1 MTNLSRFIILAS
13 LTLTMGCGQSEQ
25 PATVPASEQV
35 NPMKDFGTTA
45 GNVFLYYE
53 DLDRATKF
61 YTETLGMKIVL
72 DYGFAKMVQASP
84 TGFLTLVDHT
94 KGMHSADEPKTV
106 ALALVM
112 DESQVD
118 GWWEYMRKQDVE
130 FLSEY
135 NPKEGRAHNAFVVVD
150 PEGYYLEFEVF
161 HDHPENEKLMPI
173 LNATESVYP
182 DPDQKHTVPEGL
194 GFKTLVVWGYYKD
207 MEGIR
212 RFYEDTMGME
222 MIIDQGWTWIYPTSP
237 STYIGLVDES
247 RGMHNFT
254 EDKGVTIS
262 LFTDNISGWY
272 EYLKAGDKMK
282 MKSEELSEEGN
293 GRFTAFVGYDPANY
307 FLEFDQFNDMAD
319 NEDLLKALGKKQ

>member
-1 MTNLSRFIILAS
+1 MSRNIRLITCLFLS
-13 LTLTMGCGQSEQ
+13 LTLSCGQQEE
-25 PATVPASEQV
+25 PLQV
-35 NPMKDFGTTA
+35 EESTPMNPMQEFGTTA

-53 DLDRATKF
+53 DLDRAVKF

-72 DYGFAKMVQASP
+72 DYGFAKMIQASP

-94 KGMHSADEPKTV
+94 KGMHSNEEPKTV
-106 ALALVM
+106 ALALVI
-112 DESQVD
+112 DESQIE

-130 FLSEY
+130 FLHEY
-135 NPKEGRAHNAFVVVD
+135 NPVEGRAHNAFVATD

-161 HDHPENEKLMPI
+161 LDHPENEKLMPI

-182 DPDQKHTVPEGL
+182 APDQTHTVPEGL
-194 GFKTLVVWGYYKD
+194 GFKTLIAWGYYKD
-207 MEGIR
+207 MDGIR
-212 RFYEDTMGME
+212 RFYEDVMGLE
-222 MIIDQGWTWIYPTSP
+222 MIIDQGWAWIYPTSP

-262 LFTDNISGWY
+262 FFTDNIEGWY
-272 EYLKAGDKMK
+272 DHLKDKMEMRSK
-282 MKSEELSEEGN
+282 ELSKEEN

-307 FLEFDQFNDMAD
+307 YLEFDEFNDVAE
-319 NEDLLKALGKKQ
+319 NQRLLKALGKDDY

>member
-1 MTNLSRFIILAS
+1 MSFFSRIVVCIT
-13 LTLTMGCGQSEQ
+13 LTLTFGCAQEEQ
-25 PATVPASEQV
+25 LASVEETKQV

-61 YTETLGMKIVL
+61 YTETLGMKLVL

-94 KGMHSADEPKTV
+94 KGMHSAEEPKTV

-112 DESQVD
+112 DESQID

-130 FLSEY
+130 FLHEY
-135 NPKEGRAHNAFVVVD
+135 SPKEGRAHNAFVVVD

-161 HDHPENEKLMPI
+161 HEHPENEKLMPI

-182 DPDQKHTVPEGL
+182 DPEQKHTVPDGL

-207 MEGIR
+207 MAGIKA
-212 RFYEDTMGME
+212 FYENVIGME
-222 MIIDQGWTWIYPTSP
+222 MIVDQGWTYIYPSSP

-247 RGMHNFT
+247 RGMHKFT

-262 LFTDNISGWY
+262 FFTDNIAGWY
-272 EYLKAGDKMK
+272 EYLSSENRIK
-282 MKSEELSEEGN
+282 MKSESLSEEEN

-307 FLEFDQFNDMAD
+307 YLEFDQFNEMPD
-319 NEDLLKALGKKQ
+319 NTRLIKALEETK